1 MKLIIKLQAIWR
13 GKMVRK
19 HFYHLF
25 HTVNPPYKIVKHF
38 SCLLIFNL
46 EDYHRELE
54 LQVGDGFYY
63 FVFLNLYLI
72 CYIIINIESPR

>member
-1 MKLIIKLQAIWR
+1 MELIIKLQAIWK

-25 HTVNPPYKIVKHF
+25 HTENPPYKIVKHF
-38 SCLLIFNL
+38 ARLLNFNL

-54 LQVGDGFYY
+54 LQVSYN
-63 FVFLNLYLI
+63 NLFF
-72 CYIIINIESPR
+72 NIYMCNL